1 MNCVFLS
8 HKAGAELRS
17 FLMELGKT
25 LIEIK
30 ETGCVYREIADH
42 PDIYVCLIDESLIA
56 SPEQYEHIAS
66 QIANV
71 PDRPRL
77 ILGAKPLGM
86 KYPESASYN
95 AVQVGRFLIH
105 NTGFTDDSVLEAAG
119 ILGLKLIN
127 VAQGYANCSIAVV
140 DERSI
145 ITSDLGIASAIRK
158 HHHEIEVL
166 TVSPGH
172 VRLEGFEYGF
182 LGGTSGR
189 IGNYVIF
196 NGNLEDH
203 PDFST
208 IREFIESRSLK
219 LKYFREYPLTDIG
232 SIIGS

>member
-8 HKAGAELRS
+8 HKAGAELRV
-17 FLMELGKT
+17 FLRELGKT

-30 ETGCVYREIADH
+30 ETECVYSEIADH
-42 PDIYVCLIDESLIA
+42 PDIYVCLVNDSLIT

-196 NGNLEDH
+196 NGNLEEH
-203 PDFST
+203 PDFFR

>member
-1 MNCVFLS
+1 MNCVFIS
-8 HKAGAELRS
+8 HKAGPELS
-17 FLMELGKT
+17 GFLRELGKT

-42 PDIYVCLIDESLIA
+42 PDIYVCLVNDSLIT
-56 SPEQYEHIAS
+56 SREQYENIAS
-66 QIANV
+66 QIANL

-95 AVQVGRFLIH
+95 AVQAGRFLIH
-105 NTGFTDDSVLEAAG
+105 NTGFTDNCVLEAAESS
-119 ILGLKLIN
+119 GLKLIN
-127 VAQGYANCSIAVV
+127 VAQGYANCSIAAV
-140 DERSI
+140 DDRSI
-145 ITSDLGIASAIRK
+145 ITSDMGISSSIRR
-158 HHHEIEVL
+158 HHPEIDVL

-189 IGNYVIF
+189 IDDYVIF

-203 PDFST
+203 PDFLR
-208 IREFIESRSLK
+208 IREFIESTSLK

-232 SIIGS
+232 SIIGA

>member
-1 MNCVFLS
+1 MNCVFIS
-8 HKAGAELRS
+8 HKAGPELS
-17 FLMELGKT
+17 GFLRELGKT

-42 PDIYVCLIDESLIA
+42 PDIYVCLVNDSLIT
-56 SPEQYEHIAS
+56 SPEQYENIAS

-77 ILGAKPLGM
+77 ILGSKPLGI
-86 KYPESASYN
+86 KYPGSAIYN

-119 ILGLKLIN
+119 ISGLKLIN
-127 VAQGYANCSIAVV
+127 VAQGYTNCSIAVV

-145 ITSDLGIASAIRK
+145 ITSDLGIASAIRRC
-158 HHHEIEVL
+158 HPEIDVL

-196 NGNLEDH
+196 NGNLEEH
-203 PDFST
+203 PDFFK

>member
-17 FLMELGKT
+17 FLMELGKN
-25 LIEIK
+25 LIDIK
-30 ETGCVYREIADH
+30 ETGCVYSEIADH

-196 NGNLEDH
+196 NGNLEEH
-203 PDFST
+203 PDFFR

>member
-1 MNCVFLS
+1 MNCVFIS
-8 HKAGAELRS
+8 HKAGPELS
-17 FLMELGKT
+17 GFLRELGKT

-30 ETGCVYREIADH
+30 ETGCVYSEIADH

-71 PDRPRL
+71 PDIPRL
-77 ILGAKPLGM
+77 IPGTKPLGM
-86 KYPESASYN
+86 KYPASAVYN
-95 AVQVGRFLIH
+95 AVQAGRFLIH
-105 NTGFTDDSVLEAAG
+105 NTGFTDDSILEAAG
-119 ILGLKLIN
+119 ISGLKLIN

-145 ITSDLGIASAIRK
+145 ITSDMGIASVMRK
-158 HHHEIEVL
+158 NHPEIDVL
-166 TVSPGH
+166 TISPGH

-189 IGNYVIF
+189 IDDYVIF
-196 NGNLEDH
+196 NGNLEEH
-203 PDFST
+203 PDFFK

>member
-8 HKAGAELRS
+8 HKAGPELRG
-17 FLMELGKT
+17 FLRELGKT

-30 ETGCVYREIADH
+30 ETGCVYSEIADH
-42 PDIYVCLIDESLIA
+42 PDIYVCLVNDSLIT
-56 SPEQYEHIAS
+56 SREQYENIAS

-77 ILGAKPLGM
+77 ILGSKPLGM
-86 KYPESASYN
+86 KYPGSAIYN

-119 ILGLKLIN
+119 ISGLKLIN

-158 HHHEIEVL
+158 HHPEIDVL

-189 IGNYVIF
+189 IDDYVIF

-203 PDFST
+203 PDFLR
-208 IREFIESRSLK
+208 IREFVESRSLK